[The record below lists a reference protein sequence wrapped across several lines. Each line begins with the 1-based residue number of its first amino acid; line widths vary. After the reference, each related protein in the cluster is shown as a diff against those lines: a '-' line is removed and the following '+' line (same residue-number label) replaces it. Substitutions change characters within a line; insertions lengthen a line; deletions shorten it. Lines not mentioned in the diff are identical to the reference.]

1 MVLIKGGR
9 VIRPKELFEFLY
21 DPYSET
27 DHDDFALIYNRYKT
41 DTKSTI
47 EINGIIFYHALQ
59 IIRTNIRGHALIA
72 ALDNRLDLKIN
83 DILIDENG
91 KEYIAK
97 GFEMLRF
104 QGDIPEWYSKISM
117 AALIGDVDNVG
128 HYFAKKYI
136 VNHKP

>member
-1 MVLIKGGR
+1 M
-9 VIRPKELFEFLY
+9 RPKELFEFLY
-21 DPYSET
+21 APYSET
-27 DHDDFALIYNRYKT
+27 VHDDFALIYDRYKT
-41 DTKSTI
+41 DPKSTI
-47 EINGIIFYHALQ
+47 EINGITFYHALQ
-59 IIRTNIRGHALIA
+59 IIRTNIRGRALIA

-91 KEYIAK
+91 KEYIVK

-117 AALIGDVDNVG
+117 VALIGDVDNVG
-128 HYFAKKYI
+128 CYFAKKYI